1 MTEPFDAIVL
11 AGAVSRRLGGVDKAM
26 VRIGDRPMLAHVLA
40 ACADADR
47 RIVVG
52 PQRPGISALW
62 RTEDPPGGGP
72 VAAIA
77 AGVVVARAPI
87 AVLLACDVPY
97 TTTQTLRSLVA
108 AMSGDGAILVDEDGR
123 DQPLLGAYRVESL
136 VRALGALGPPHMGTP
151 LRELVARLSL
161 SRLPD
166 STGAGRD
173 CDTWEDVEVARH
185 GG

>member
-1 MTEPFDAIVL
+1 MTESFDAIVL
-11 AGAVSRRLGGVDKAM
+11 AGGASRRLGGADKAM
-26 VRIGDRPMLAHVLA
+26 VRIGDRPMVAHVLA

-52 PQRPGISALW
+52 PRRPGISAVW
-62 RTEDPPGGGP
+62 CMEDPPGGGP

-77 AGVVVARAPI
+77 AGVAAAQAPVV
-87 AVLLACDVPY
+87 VLLACDVPY
-97 TTTQTLRSLVA
+97 TTAQILRSLLA
-108 AMSGDGAILVDEDGR
+108 AMSQDGAILVDEVGE

-136 VRALGALGPPHMGTP
+136 VRALGALGPPYTGTP
-151 LRELVARLSL
+151 LHALVARLSL
-161 SRLPD
+161 SRVPD

>member
-1 MTEPFDAIVL
+1 MTDPFDAIVL
-11 AGAVSRRLGGVDKAM
+11 AGGASRRLGGVDKAM
-26 VRIGDRPMLAHVLA
+26 IRIGDRPMLAHVLA

-47 RIVVG
+47 HIVVG
-52 PQRPGISALW
+52 PRRPGISAVW
-62 RTEDPPGGGP
+62 CTEDPPGGGP

-77 AGVVVARAPI
+77 AGVAVVQAPVV
-87 AVLLACDVPY
+87 VLLACDVPY
-97 TTTQTLRSLVA
+97 TTTETLRSLLA
-108 AMSGDGAILVDEDGR
+108 AKSHDGAILVDEDGQ

-136 VRALGALGPPHMGTP
+136 TQALHALGPPYTGTP

-161 SRLPD
+161 IRVPD